1 MGLTTTEQIILIILA
16 AALAVFI
23 ILGIAVLI
31 LVLRLLSTLKLMAD
45 KAEKIIESA
54 EAVGQVI
61 KNVAAPAGLL
71 KVFHTIM
78 ETVVKQRKDKE

>member
-23 ILGIAVLI
+23 ILGIAVLV

-45 KAEKIIESA
+45 KAEKVIESA
-54 EAVGQVI
+54 EAVGQVV
-61 KNVAAPAGLL
+61 KNVAAPASLL
-71 KVFHTIM
+71 KVFHTVM
-78 ETVVKQRKDKE
+78 DSVAKHRKDKE